1 MPAIA
6 EGRLTFAFPDGWNA
20 SKFDEWSFYRNQFQG
35 ICGGAKAID
44 ILAIEQ
50 DCCWL
55 IEIKDYR
62 NQRRTKSGHVAEEVA
77 LKVRDTLAALAAA
90 RVSANDAAE
99 RAAAGAAL
107 RRNRIRVVLH
117 LEAADRRSRL
127 FSPSLDLANVQQR
140 LKQCLKPIDAHP
152 RVCSSDRMAGCAWNV
167 A

>member
-1 MPAIA
+1 MPAIT
-6 EGRLTFAFPDGWNA
+6 EGGLTFTFPAGWDA

-62 NQRRTKSGHVAEEVA
+62 HRRRTKSGHVAEEVA
-77 LKVRDTLAALAAA
+77 AKVRDTLAALAAA
-90 RVSANDAAE
+90 RVNANDATE
-99 RAAAGAAL
+99 RATAAAAL

-117 LEAADRRSRL
+117 LEAAGRRSRL
-127 FSPSLDLANVQQR
+127 FSPSLDVANVQQR
-140 LKQCLKPIDAHP
+140 LKQCVKPVDPHP
-152 RVCSSDRMAGCAWNV
+152 RVCSSARMAGCAWTV
-167 A
+167 T